1 MPTAAAAAARPVR
14 PNRGEIRLK
23 SASAPCTAFAVSST
37 TTARTGRVRVARPP
51 RGGAELVFPDRYRS
65 APVAQNARL
74 IVRDIEPVTQQSGP
88 DRWSRNVGPYKDDAR
103 DSRVVTRTRPRAGRH
118 AIGIHGACHRRR
130 QRSRAV
136 TESWLAYRDVIALDT
151 NGSRC
156 EVCYFCHFL
165 HDDSAAITPGQVR
178 P

>member
-65 APVAQNARL
+65 APVAQDARL

-103 DSRVVTRTRPRAGRH
+103 DSRVVTRARLPAGRH
-118 AIGIHGACHRRR
+118 AHRIHGALHTRR
-130 QRSRAV
+130 QRSPADSH
-136 TESWLAYRDVIALDT
+136 SWLADRYRPGLD
-151 NGSRC
+151 
-156 EVCYFCHFL
+156 
-165 HDDSAAITPGQVR
+165 
-178 P
+178 